1 MSNNLTRSGPG
12 RPKDPAK
19 RAAILEA
26 AKTLFLAGGFSGT
39 SMDAVAKEAGVSKL
53 TVYSHFS
60 DKETLFS
67 AAIEAKCQN
76 MLPMPIFE
84 LEPGQPIR
92 TTLTRIG
99 LAFLD
104 LIHTPEVIELQRLMG
119 SLATQ
124 DTAMSQLFFEAGPQ
138 RTLTAMENLVRHA
151 SDAGLLDVPDPRQAA
166 NNFFSLLQ
174 GCEHM
179 RVMIGYSEPMT
190 ACEAQPHAEQVVDM
204 FLRAYGV
211 PPGSSA

>member
-1 MSNNLTRSGPG
+1 
-12 RPKDPAK
+12 
-19 RAAILEA
+19 
-26 AKTLFLAGGFSGT
+26 
-39 SMDAVAKEAGVSKL
+39 
-53 TVYSHFS
+53 
-60 DKETLFS
+60 
-67 AAIEAKCQN
+67 
-76 MLPMPIFE
+76 
-84 LEPGQPIR
+84 
-92 TTLTRIG
+92 
-99 LAFLD
+99 
-104 LIHTPEVIELQRLMG
+104 MG

-179 RVMIGYSEPMT
+179 RVMTAFTMT

-204 FLRAYGV
+204 FLRAAVPQVPALNTSLHNARKPTPYGV
-211 PPGSSA
+211 RFACTHSLECNGRLCCLCRPTFFKGAKS